1 MSKGGNLP
9 YVTALPMGSGPQWGC
24 QQSVDP
30 GSTLWGTIATMLMST
45 YIWSMLILLA
55 LYIAEA
61 GDHTVQA
68 QDGENMNPGS
78 QWPG

>member
-1 MSKGGNLP
+1 M
-9 YVTALPMGSGPQWGC
+9 
-24 QQSVDP
+24 
-30 GSTLWGTIATMLMST
+30 LWGTIATMLMST
-45 YIWSMLILLA
+45 YILSMLILLA

-78 QWPG
+78 QWPGQS